1 MYLQAMESVLASS
14 SKVLV
19 DTKSAGNMM
28 YLPLDRLTR
37 QGGASLAAGRNES
50 ADAGGLAGQSDIQSL
65 TDQVLRELRNR
76 QSTNTRTG
84 R

>member
-1 MYLQAMESVLASS
+1 MYLQAMENVLASS

-19 DTKSAGNMM
+19 DTKSGDNVM

-37 QGGASLAAGRNES
+37 QGAGNIAGR
-50 ADAGGLAGQSDIQSL
+50 AGATGGTGSVMDQVNIQSL
-65 TDQVLRELRNR
+65 TDQVLRELRSR
-76 QSTNTRTG
+76 QSTNTREG